1 MTNEISMC
9 QNFEVNRIKEIAT
22 KLERKLF
29 LLSFV
34 SFYFFLLEMKKFEC
48 RPNHKRRFVG
58 EESLAAKNYFEKK
71 STKTHFQRKRKETL
85 AIGVHTRY
93 L

>member
-22 KLERKLF
+22 KLERKL
-29 LLSFV
+29 LLLIFV
-34 SFYFFLLEMKKFEC
+34 SFYFFLLEMKMFEC

-58 EESLAAKNYFEKK
+58 EESLAAKNYFEKNLPK
-71 STKTHFQRKRKETL
+71 HIFKEKEKETL
-85 AIGVHTRY
+85 SIGVHTRY